1 MGLLCRRESVA
12 GSLKNFSAI
21 MAEDGSLTVGSRLNA
36 KINSDAVFLNTATSG
51 DQGFDQ
57 GSSQSRVDD
66 SFQKQSV
73 KNNFK
78 SILKTR
84 PQEVN
89 VAGGNF
95 GGIKTFLDSLLGGA
109 HSGGIGGRMVAQ
121 GYVFARR

>member
-1 MGLLCRRESVA
+1 MTI
-12 GSLKNFSAI
+12 GSQ
-21 MAEDGSLTVGSRLNA
+21 MNA
-36 KINSDAVFLNTATSG
+36 KRNSDAVFLNMARSG

-57 GSSQSRVDD
+57 GSSQTRVDD
-66 SFQKQSV
+66 SFQKQST

-78 SILKTR
+78 SILKMR

-109 HSGGIGGRMVAQ
+109 HSGGIGGRMVAE
-121 GYVFARR
+121 GYVFAKDERIRTPVAPPSPF